1 MLSLRLEIL
10 GSLAREVLVL
20 EKVEQLGGLDAT
32 ALEKSAGLG
41 NLMAVVQLVMM
52 ERALEALWGP
62 EAMILLVQKK
72 GLESKGGV
80 WRREVLERGNFGL
93 PCLHGNDIWGKSPL
107 QKVKACTQGKR
118 VERVGGKREMDSG

>member
-41 NLMAVVQLVMM
+41 NLKAVVQLVMM

-80 WRREVLERGNFGL
+80 WRREVLERGNIWASL
-93 PCLHGNDIWGKSPL
+93 PPW
-107 QKVKACTQGKR
+107 
-118 VERVGGKREMDSG
+118 